1 MTSIKKGAGSLL
13 AFALGATFAS
23 VGWAA
28 GDTTNFVLPTGFVEY
43 GDTQSYAL
51 QVACTIVGTTHSGC
65 PFYVN
70 SEPGQIQNDIVIATS
85 PSGSGLNTNPL
96 GMDNPYITPNGSVSQ
111 PANPFFATS
120 PATYNGTSGTVANN
134 NVNTWDA
141 SVTAL
146 ATFLSQ
152 TTNTQGLVF
161 FFNNNQEN
169 SQGTAAQNLAA
180 YAEAWITDA
189 SGAVVSPYWYFTN
202 QCANANAGTLSGG
215 TYAPEPGGGCFG
227 GNVNQFEGPQAVTAP
242 SGAPS
247 GSPTDYVLSGGQV
260 CLNATTL
267 AAEPCGSTS
276 NEIVVNNNLGANQAA
291 YALVVPEMNAFL
303 LSLIA
308 SNPSNLA
315 SYTLHMAVDLGCDPN
330 IWGGASNPTYPDNPA
345 CSSKTLNNGYEQ
357 IFAGVLAA
365 VNTPPPPVVP
375 EPATLA
381 LIGVGILALGMATK
395 RRQVH

>member
-1 MTSIKKGAGSLL
+1 MTSVKRRIGTLL
-13 AFALGATFAS
+13 TLAIGTSFAS
-23 VGWAA
+23 AGWAA

-51 QVACTIVGTTHSGC
+51 QVACTIVGNTHSGC
-65 PFYVN
+65 PFFVD
-70 SEPGQIQNDIVIATS
+70 SQPGQIKNDLVIATS
-85 PSGSGLNTNPL
+85 PSGSGLTTNPL
-96 GMDNPYITPNGSVSQ
+96 GMDNPYITPNGSGD
-111 PANPFFATS
+111 PFFVTS
-120 PATYNGTSGTVANN
+120 PTTGTLGTSGTVANN
-134 NVNTWDA
+134 DPNTWDA

-152 TTNTQGLVF
+152 TTDTQGLVF

-169 SQGTAAQNLAA
+169 SQGTANQNLAA

-202 QCANANAGTLSGG
+202 QCQNANAGTLSGG

-227 GNVNQFEGPQAVTAP
+227 GNVNQFEGPQAVTAL

-260 CLNATTL
+260 CLNAASM
-267 AAEPCGSTS
+267 AAEPCGRTS
-276 NEIVVNNNLGANQAA
+276 NQIVVNNNLGANQAA
-291 YALVVPEMNAFL
+291 YALVVPELNAYL
-303 LSLIA
+303 LNLIA
-308 SNPSNLA
+308 SNPSDLA
-315 SYTLHMAVDLGCDPN
+315 SYTLHMAVDLGCDPTLF
-330 IWGGASNPTYPDNPA
+330 GGASNPTYPDNPA
-345 CSSKTLNNGYEQ
+345 CLSKTLNNGYEQ

-365 VNTPPPPVVP
+365 ATTPPPPNVP

-381 LIGVGILALGMATK
+381 LIGVGILALGMATR
-395 RRQVH
+395 RRQAR